1 MPSHAARAA
10 APAHAHAVLQAVAP
24 TLSGNGASKVIQL
37 RRDQVEAGS
46 PLRRRTVTFA
56 DQFCGAGG
64 WTQGAVEAIEERGLE
79 IADAAAFN
87 HWQTAVDT
95 HQTNHPRIR
104 HFCQDLA
111 TVRPIVA
118 FPGGKIDV
126 LIASPSCVYHSG
138 ARGGRPVNDQQR
150 MDPWYIL
157 PWLTD
162 LDVTVLVVENV
173 PEFMQ
178 WGPVDQAT
186 GRPVKKLQGKYY
198 LSWVNAICALGY
210 TYDARILRCADYGD
224 GTTRERYFGI
234 FRRDGLP
241 IRWPMPTHAPQV
253 EDGLFAARK
262 WRSAREFIDWTRRG
276 QCIFERKRPLASN
289 TIRRLIVG
297 ARRFFGPLAP
307 LYVAALDVELL
318 RSMAYEAARGR
329 KSKVVVLPQKDQQV
343 SADGAALIELH
354 GTGTAHSTDARLPS
368 IAAGGKHY
376 GLAQADL
383 AFIVGQQSGAVAR
396 PATQPLP
403 TVATAGAIRV
413 AVPQL
418 VSVEGVDPLLLHVNH
433 SGPARVQSVDV
444 PLPSQPGSRGLGML
458 NPLIV
463 SYYRTGT
470 ATPVAMPLP
479 TISTR
484 ERLALADPT
493 VVQFHEVDLVPEAAN
508 DNLARLAAAKR
519 LIVIIDPVTGAPS
532 YAKLAL
538 LFRMLLNHELAA
550 ATSFPA
556 GYRFTGTDKEVTKQ
570 IGNAV
575 PVATARAI
583 IGAVLD
589 SMELP
594 FEAEAA

>member
-1 MPSHAARAA
+1 MTVYANT
-10 APAHAHAVLQAVAP
+10 VLDALVSSDTKQ
-24 TLSGNGASKVIQL
+24 VIKL
-37 RRDQVEAGS
+37 RRDRASPGS
-46 PLRRRTVTFA
+46 PLHRRTVIFA

-64 WTQGAVEAIEERGLE
+64 WTQGAVEAIEQRGID

-87 HWQTAVDT
+87 HWPTAVET

-104 HFCQDLA
+104 HYCQDMA

-126 LIASPSCVYHSG
+126 LIASPSCIYFSG
-138 ARGGRPVNDQQR
+138 ARGGRPIHDQQR

-162 LDVTVLVVENV
+162 LDVTALVVENV

-178 WGPVDQAT
+178 WGPVDPAT
-186 GRPVKKLQGKYY
+186 GKPIKRLQGKYY

-210 TYDARILRCADYGD
+210 TYDARVLRCADYGD

-234 FRRDGLP
+234 FRKDGRP
-241 IRWPMPTHAPQV
+241 VRWPMPTHAAKAG
-253 EDGLFAARK
+253 DGLFAVK
-262 WRSAREFIDWTRRG
+262 QWRTAREFIDWDRKG
-276 QCIFERKRPLASN
+276 KCIFDRPRPLASN

-297 ARRFFGPLAP
+297 ARRHFGPLAA
-307 LYVAALDVELL
+307 LYVAALEVELC
-318 RSMAYEAARGR
+318 RSVAYEATKGR
-329 KSKVVVLPQKDQQV
+329 KTKPLVLPQSDRQV

-354 GTGTAHSTDARLPS
+354 GTGTAHSMGEPLPTL
-368 IAAGGKHY
+368 AAGGNHY

-383 AFIVGQQSGAVAR
+383 AFVVGQQSGSVAR
-396 PATQPLP
+396 PAGQPLP

-418 VSVEGVDPLLLHVNH
+418 VNIEGVEPALLHVNH
-433 SGPARVQSVDV
+433 SGPAARMHSVEQ
-444 PLPSQPGSRGLGML
+444 PLPSQPGSRGMGLL

-463 SYYRTGT
+463 PYYSTGT
-470 ATPVAMPLP
+470 ATSVETPLP
-479 TISTR
+479 TITTR
-484 ERLALADPT
+484 ERLALVDPAF
-493 VVQFHEVDLVPEAAN
+493 VQFREIDLTVN
-508 DNLARLAAAKR
+508 DILAALAGAKR
-519 LIVIIDPVTGAPS
+519 LVVVIDPVTGAPS
-532 YAKLAL
+532 YAKLSL

-550 ATSFPA
+550 ATSFPPA
-556 GYRFTGTDKEVTKQ
+556 YRFSGNDKEVTKQ

-583 IGAVLD
+583 IGAMLD
-589 SMELP
+589 SMDLP
-594 FEAEAA
+594 MAEAA

>member
-10 APAHAHAVLQAVAP
+10 APAHAHAILEALAP
-24 TLSGNGASKVIQL
+24 TLSAGGTSQVIQL
-37 RRDQVEAGS
+37 RHDQAPTGS
-46 PLRRRTVTFA
+46 PVRRRTVTFA

-87 HWQTAVDT
+87 HWPTAVDT

-138 ARGGRPVNDQQR
+138 ARGGRPIHDQQR
-150 MDPWYIL
+150 MDPWYIV

-173 PEFMQ
+173 PEFVH
-178 WGPVDQAT
+178 WGPVDPAT
-186 GRPVKKLQGKYY
+186 GRPIKKLRGKYY
-198 LSWVNAICALGY
+198 LTWVNAICGLGY
-210 TYDARILRCADYGD
+210 TYDARVLRCADYGD

-234 FRRDGLP
+234 FRRDGRP
-241 IRWPMPTHAPQV
+241 IRWPMPTHGPEV
-253 EDGLFAARK
+253 GDGLFAVRK
-262 WRSAREFIDWTRRG
+262 WRSARDIIDWTRRG

-297 ARRFFGPLAP
+297 ARRYFGLLAP
-307 LYVAALDVELL
+307 LYVAALEVELQ

-329 KSKVVVLPQKDQQV
+329 RSKPVVLPQRDQQV
-343 SADGAALIELH
+343 IAEGAALIELH
-354 GTGTAHSTDARLPS
+354 GTGTAHSIGEPLPA

-376 GLAQADL
+376 GVAQADL
-383 AFIVGQQSGAVAR
+383 AFVVGQQSGAVAR
-396 PATQPLP
+396 PVTQPLP

-413 AVPQL
+413 AAPQL
-418 VSVEGVDPLLLHVNH
+418 VSVEGLDPLLFHVNH
-433 SGPARVQSVDV
+433 SGPARLQSVDQ

-484 ERLALADPT
+484 ERLALADPS
-493 VVQFHEVDLVPEAAN
+493 VVQFHEIDLAPEAAN
-508 DNLARLAAAKR
+508 DNLASLVAAKR
-519 LIVIIDPVTGAPS
+519 LILIIDPVTGAHS
-532 YAKLAL
+532 YAKLTL

-556 GYRFTGTDKEVTKQ
+556 GYRFAGNDKEVTKQ

-594 FEAEAA
+594 LKAEAA